1 MITSDTKIF
10 SQDEDSTQRLN
21 IWTQLAAIM
30 LKVGIIK
37 DIFNSLGNGVTEFEV
52 GQRGVAQ
59 RLDISTWKMVD
70 RWREIQMQKNSSV
83 EKLNRGQFYIGV
95 SQIGSTFGYDSSDKW
110 GVFYVNPLSEEGWV
124 LNSDVGLIYFG
135 ANTMALIFKDEEK
148 NEGKEITERTSLL
161 NEINV
166 EDLSSWDMGYNST
179 LADVTILNE
188 PEDGGYNPWSMGYD
202 QSWFEREGWKFY
214 PITFEVSEETPP
226 QLGVF
231 NWWW

>member
-10 SQDEDSTQRLN
+10 SKNEDEFNDLN
-21 IWTQLAAIM
+21 IWTQLADIM

-37 DIFNSLGNGVTEFEV
+37 DIFRFEV
-52 GQRGVAQ
+52 FNEQTLGQWEV
-59 RLDISTWKMVD
+59 TVD
-70 RWREIQMQKNSSV
+70 VWREEQMILNSQV
-83 EKLNRGQFYIGV
+83 EKLNRGQFYIGKNEN
-95 SQIGSTFGYDSSDKW
+95 GMGDSET
-110 GVFYVNPLSEEGWV
+110 GVFYVNPLSKEGWES
-124 LNSDVGLIYFG
+124 NSDVGLIYFG
-135 ANTMALIFKDEEK
+135 ANTMALLCKDEAK
-148 NEGKEITERTSLL
+148 NPTAKGKDIFSRTSLL

-179 LADVTILNE
+179 LEDVTILNE
-188 PEDGGYNPWSMGYD
+188 PEEGGYNPWSMGYD
-202 QSWFEREGWKFY
+202 QSWFESNGWKFY